1 MQKLPNLC
9 KMRVSLVLLFSLFCC
24 AVMAQQNIRISY
36 AFLSKSDVSEAKYK
50 AHMDMKLEVSGPD
63 AFFYSEEMF
72 LADSLSAIA
81 FGNDGGIADLSAYE
95 ERGMHSS
102 ANTELYHIDF
112 SSGSY
117 QSYYR
122 LINNVFIGKKEPLDF
137 PAWVLV
143 DSTKT
148 FGGYNCKKAEAEYMG
163 RQWSVWYTEEIS
175 VNAGPWL
182 LFGAPGLIV
191 YASDSDNLFNF
202 YILNQEY
209 IPESRLPLLEKNYL
223 RNAKV
228 QRISVKDLETVK
240 TRANRDLDYMKQL
253 MGVGSTTVRDRNGN
267 MMQDKR
273 FRKYQP
279 LTSESYWK

>member
-1 MQKLPNLC
+1 MQKHPNLC
-9 KMRVSLVLLFSLFCC
+9 KMRVSLVLLLSLFCC
-24 AVMAQQNIRISY
+24 AVMAQHNIRISY
-36 AFLSKSDVSEAKYK
+36 AFLSKTDISETNYK
-50 AHMDMKLEVSGPD
+50 AHMDMKLDVSGSD
-63 AFFYSEEMF
+63 AVFYSEEMF
-72 LADSLSAIA
+72 LADSLSVIA
-81 FGNDGGIADLSAYE
+81 FGSTGEIADRAAYE
-95 ERGMHSS
+95 ERGRHSS

-112 SSGSY
+112 LKGSY

-122 LINNVFIGKKEPLDF
+122 LINNVFIGEKEPLDF
-137 PAWVLV
+137 PAWILI

-148 FGGYNCKKAEAEYMG
+148 IGEYNCKKAEAEYMG
-163 RQWSVWYTEEIS
+163 RKWNVWYTEEIP

-182 LFGAPGLIV
+182 LWGCPGLIV

-279 LTSESYWK
+279 LISESYWK